1 MTQDEIRAMFEYEPA
16 TGLLRRIDAKARK
29 PYPWRGIGKGRRYL
43 AHTATDGVIYLH
55 QAVWLYHHGYV
66 PAMLDHV
73 NGDTR
78 DNRIENLRECTN
90 AQNQYNVPRKSN
102 NTHGHKGVVFH
113 RACRSRP
120 WQAKIVASGKVISL
134 GYHATKEEAAAAYAV
149 GAAKYA
155 GEFAR
160 TN

>member
-1 MTQDEIRAMFEYEPA
+1 MTQDEIRSMFDYEPD
-16 TGLLRRIDAKARK
+16 TGMLRRKVGGRK
-29 PYPWRGIGKGRRYL
+29 PYPWHGAGKDRRYL
-43 AHTATDGVIYLH
+43 IHSYGRCSIYLH
-55 QAVWLYHHGYV
+55 QAVWLYHHGSV
-66 PAMLDHV
+66 PAMIDHI

-78 DNRIENLRECTN
+78 DNRIENLRECSN
-90 AQNQYNVPRKSN
+90 AQNQYNAPRKSN
-102 NTHGHKGVVFH
+102 NKAGHKGVVFH

-120 WQAKIVASGKVISL
+120 WQAKIVVSGKVISL

>member
-16 TGLLRRIDAKARK
+16 TGLLRRKVGGRK
-29 PYPWRGIGKGRRYL
+29 PYPWHGAGKDRRYL
-43 AHTATDGVIYLH
+43 VHCRGARSIYLH

-66 PAMLDHV
+66 PAMLDHG

-120 WQAKIVASGKVISL
+120 WQAKIVVSGKVISL
-134 GYHATKEEAAAAYAV
+134 GYHATKEEAAAAYAA

>member
-16 TGLLRRIDAKARK
+16 TGLLRRKVGGRK
-29 PYPWRGIGKGRRYL
+29 PYPWHGAGKDRRYL
-43 AHTATDGVIYLH
+43 VHCRGARSIYLH

-120 WQAKIVASGKVISL
+120 WQAKIVVSGKVISL
-134 GYHATKEEAAAAYAV
+134 GYHATKEEAAAAYAA

-155 GEFAR
+155 GDFAR
-160 TN
+160 IN

>member
-16 TGLLRRIDAKARK
+16 TGLLRRKVGGRK
-29 PYPWRGIGKGRRYL
+29 PYPWHGAGKDRRYL
-43 AHTATDGVIYLH
+43 AHCRGARSIYLH

-113 RACRSRP
+113 RARRSRP
-120 WQAKIVASGKVISL
+120 WQAKIVVSGKGISL
-134 GYHATKEEAAAAYAV
+134 GYHATKEEAAAAYAA

>member
-1 MTQDEIRAMFEYEPA
+1 MNQDQVRQLFEYEPD
-16 TGLLRRIDAKARK
+16 TGMLRRKGGRKA
-29 PYPWRGIGKGRRYL
+29 YPWRGAGRGRRYL
-43 AHTATDGVIYLH
+43 LTTVNGRSYYLH
-55 QAVWLYHHGYV
+55 RLVWLYHRGDP

-113 RACRSRP
+113 AKSKGKP
-120 WQAKIVASGKVISL
+120 WQARITVAGRKVSL
-134 GYHATKEEAAAAYAV
+134 GYHETKELAAAAYAA
-149 GAAKYA
+149 GAAQIA
-155 GEFAR
+155 GAFAR
-160 TN
+160 AN

>member
-16 TGLLRRIDAKARK
+16 TGLLRRKVGGRK
-29 PYPWRGIGKGRRYL
+29 PYPWHGAGKDRRYL
-43 AHTATDGVIYLH
+43 VHCRGARSIYLH

-102 NTHGHKGVVFH
+102 NTRGHKGVVFH

-120 WQAKIVASGKVISL
+120 WQAKIVVSGKVISL
-134 GYHATKEEAAAAYAV
+134 GYHATKEEAAAAYAA